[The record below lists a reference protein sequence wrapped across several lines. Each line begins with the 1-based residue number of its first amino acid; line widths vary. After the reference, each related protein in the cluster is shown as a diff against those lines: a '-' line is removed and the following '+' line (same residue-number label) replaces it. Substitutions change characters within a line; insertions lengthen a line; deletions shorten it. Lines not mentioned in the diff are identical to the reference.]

1 MRTIITIVAVL
12 SVVASGQEE
21 ACPRGAEFI
30 ISYDNVISLPDL
42 LQNIPDPDLTFFR
55 EVLQFTEQEI
65 ETATQSAIEYF
76 NTTFGLDFSESVP
89 NEQGQR
95 FFQNASFYAA
105 KVPITATAKA
115 NRWLVNGNT
124 KSRCFD
130 VRLGL
135 LGVRFLDNQVLYGTY
150 GGTEGRNVP
159 PSTVTI
165 INSMY
170 AWINTCPQSPV
181 VIQMRSTSPSVFTPD
196 NVSHEIF
203 ALSHRG
209 VGDGVGVET
218 LFINPLPPDRRFARV
233 TLHTSMTFPADQIP

>member
-1 MRTIITIVAVL
+1 MRIIITIVAVL

-21 ACPRGAEFI
+21 MCTRGAEFI
-30 ISYDNVISLPDL
+30 VSLDVVTSTDI
-42 LQNIPDPDLTFFR
+42 LQNVPDPDLTFFR

-65 ETATQSAIEYF
+65 ETAAESAIEFF

-89 NEQGQR
+89 NEQGRR

-105 KVPITATAKA
+105 NLPFTATAKA

-130 VRLGL
+130 ARLGWF
-135 LGVRFLDNQVLYGTY
+135 GVRFLDNQVLYGTY
-150 GGTEGRNVP
+150 GGTEGRTVP
-159 PSTVTI
+159 PSNVHI
-165 INSMY
+165 IKWMY
-170 AWINTCPQSPV
+170 AWINTCPQSPL
-181 VIQMRSTSPSVFTPD
+181 VIQMWSTAPGTTTPD
-196 NVSHEIF
+196 GVVHEIF

-218 LFINPLPPDRRFARV
+218 LYIIPLPPDRRFARIA
-233 TLHTSMTFPADQIP
+233 LHTSMTFPADQIP